1 MYDGLWST
9 PLTTAQNVEI
19 LSRCSLRTDCY
30 IDGLDRWK
38 FNGLWGQNTRDI
50 PRLACSSEI
59 IECLCSVCPDYIKA
73 HSAAILKAITSIW
86 ARDIS
91 MVPFTFKAISYVF
104 IRSQLNQFLPIGVDE
119 IDIQLLLTMHDHSVT
134 PDEHAS
140 CNTRFFSFSNK
151 ERRIQDIALIKANDR
166 LLNDKAIS
174 TSLWKRLYSAK
185 PYWKQYHSF
194 NYRFTAED
202 FLSMQYGTCLDTAI
216 IASSLFH
223 QNNIPN
229 YVLNIR
235 GVQGGH
241 SILIVHN
248 DNICVSNFSFRN
260 HTYLQ
265 DCLAKFD
272 IDSIIVSGQEYW
284 CEDLVGDCALVNA
297 LSDLAR
303 HGNYRFYCRRIKA
316 SLTISTIMKY
326 LDSFKS

>member
-1 MYDGLWST
+1 MC
-9 PLTTAQNVEI
+9 I
-19 LSRCSLRTDCY
+19 
-30 IDGLDRWK
+30 
-38 FNGLWGQNTRDI
+38 RD
-50 PRLACSSEI
+50 S
-59 IECLCSVCPDYIKA
+59 
-73 HSAAILKAITSIW
+73 
-86 ARDIS
+86 
-91 MVPFTFKAISYVF
+91 
-104 IRSQLNQFLPIGVDE
+104 
-119 IDIQLLLTMHDHSVT
+119 
-134 PDEHAS
+134 
-140 CNTRFFSFSNK
+140 
-151 ERRIQDIALIKANDR
+151 DR

-316 SLTISTIMKY
+316 SLTISTIMK
-326 LDSFKS
+326 LSLIHI

>member
-1 MYDGLWST
+1 MIAMNERILFDLYLR
-9 PLTTAQNVEI
+9 PLSSEKTNTLLSDDVHFLNDLSCKQELVNQLSNHTVMNHKQSIRSIPVLACAKS
-19 LSRCSLRTDCY
+19 LSR
-30 IDGLDRWK
+30 
-38 FNGLWGQNTRDI
+38 
-50 PRLACSSEI
+50 
-59 IECLCSVCPDYIKA
+59 IEKGY
-73 HSAAILKAITSIW
+73 
-86 ARDIS
+86 
-91 MVPFTFKAISYVF
+91 
-104 IRSQLNQFLPIGVDE
+104 
-119 IDIQLLLTMHDHSVT
+119 IQLLLTMHDHSVT

-326 LDSFKS
+326 LESFKS

>member
-1 MYDGLWST
+1 MHPAQPVCGKESFMSYTISPPEETALQAHLQKLRTQLHEDPELSWQEHRTTRLVRRELEALCLEPVPLGLPT
-9 PLTTAQNVEI
+9 GTAALLRGALPGPTVGLRADLDALPITERTGAEFSSRVPGVMHACGHDIHMAALLGAARLLAARREQLAGNVLFLFQPAEEAATGAMQVLEQGLFRRVPMAGMLALHVWPGLAQGQLGIRSGAI
-19 LSRCSLRTDCY
+19 LSAVDS
-30 IDGLDRWK
+30 
-38 FNGLWGQNTRDI
+38 F
-50 PRLACSSEI
+50 EI
-59 IECLCSVCPDYIKA
+59 
-73 HSAAILKAITSIW
+73 T
-86 ARDIS
+86 
-91 MVPFTFKAISYVF
+91 
-104 IRSQLNQFLPIGVDE
+104 
-119 IDIQLLLTMHDHSVT
+119 VT
-134 PDEHAS
+134 G
-140 CNTRFFSFSNK
+140 R
-151 ERRIQDIALIKANDR
+151 
-166 LLNDKAIS
+166 
-174 TSLWKRLYSAK
+174 
-185 PYWKQYHSF
+185 
-194 NYRFTAED
+194 
-202 FLSMQYGTCLDTAI
+202 GG
-216 IASSLFH
+216 
-223 QNNIPN
+223 PN